1 MKDESLKGRIILVT
15 GSTDGIGK
23 ETAFELARRGAT
35 VILHGRHLGRC
46 QRVLSECVRASGIR
60 DLGCFAA
67 DLSSLDEV
75 RRLGE
80 DIVKQYSRLDVL
92 INNAGVFMTDRLLT
106 GDGFENTF
114 AVNHLAPFLLTHL
127 LLDLLKKYAPSR
139 IVTVSSVAHQRG
151 QLDLEN
157 LQGEK
162 RFTGYGAYS
171 LSKLANVLFTG
182 ELAER
187 LAGTGVTA
195 NCLHP
200 GLIGTKLLRQ
210 GFGGMS
216 GSSVKEG
223 ARTLVYLAADP
234 GVSHVTGK
242 YFIKN
247 REEAPSPVASD
258 AALRKQFWDISTRL
272 CGLP

>member
-1 MKDESLKGRIILVT
+1 MKDESLKGRVILVT

-35 VILHGRHLGRC
+35 VVLHGKHLGRC
-46 QRVLSECVRASGIR
+46 QQVLSECVRASGNR

-80 DIVKQYSRLDVL
+80 EIVRQYSRLDVL
-92 INNAGVFMTDRLLT
+92 INNAGVFMTDRVLT

-127 LLDLLKKYAPSR
+127 LLDLLKTSAPSR
-139 IVTVSSVAHQRG
+139 VVTVSSVAHQRG
-151 QLDLEN
+151 QLDFQN

-171 LSKLANVLFTG
+171 LSKLANVLFSG

-187 LAGTGVTA
+187 LEGTGVTA

-200 GLIGTKLLRQ
+200 GVIGTKLLRQ
-210 GFGGMS
+210 GFGSMS
-216 GSSVKEG
+216 GSSVKDG
-223 ARTLVYLAADP
+223 ARTLVFLAADP
-234 GVSHVTGK
+234 SVARVTGK
-242 YFIKN
+242 YFVKN

-258 AALRKQFWDISTRL
+258 ASLRKQFWDISARL
-272 CGLP
+272 CGLA